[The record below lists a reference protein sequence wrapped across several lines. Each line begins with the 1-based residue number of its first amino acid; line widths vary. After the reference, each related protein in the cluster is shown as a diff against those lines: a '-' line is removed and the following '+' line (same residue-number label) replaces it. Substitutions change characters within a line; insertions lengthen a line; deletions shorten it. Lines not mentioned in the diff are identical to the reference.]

1 MKELAVLKWHKEG
14 AYATAFAAIVPTI
27 TTATS
32 AISNQASTSASA
44 SESEPPSEPS
54 ASTTLDQILEE
65 ENGTLRRTKVE
76 TQSSAVSTVHQRRDE
91 KARSTHWLAAGAKD
105 GKVSLWDIY

>member
-14 AYATAFAAIVPTI
+14 SYATAFAAIKPV
-27 TTATS
+27 TTNVTSDQASDGQNGRS
-32 AISNQASTSASA
+32 AIPYSDRA
-44 SESEPPSEPS
+44 SE
-54 ASTTLDQILEE
+54 EE
-65 ENGTLRRTKVE
+65 AEALVKME
-76 TQSSAVSTVHQRRDE
+76 EQSSAVGTVQRRRDE

>member
-32 AISNQASTSASA
+32 AISNQASTSAS
-44 SESEPPSEPS
+44 ENEPSSDPS
-54 ASTTLDQILEE
+54 ASTTLDQIPEE
-65 ENGTLRRTKVE
+65 ENGTLTKKKVE
-76 TQSSAVSTVHQRRDE
+76 TQSSAVSTVQRRRDE